1 MTKVFTS
8 TDFFSEENSVTLIE
22 TEKRRRI
29 HTMMQSRH
37 FFETEEGAEEEL
49 MTGKDKVMKA
59 WNEERPR
66 QG

>member
-59 WNEERPR
+59 
-66 QG
+66 